1 MPGSD
6 LAQDAADLLS
16 IANTSGPRSLNQLVV
31 LAAREVA
38 ACAGAAATVWRDG
51 EAAVHAASHPDL
63 PGLVRAELSCG
74 RGPAIDALAGGGP
87 VSCPDTLEE
96 TRWPEYA
103 GAALRGGVRCSVTM
117 AYRSGVDAVTLSLY
131 GARPRSLEAEQLA
144 LAELLTAFGG
154 AVMGNAVEYGDARR
168 AALQWQAAAE
178 SRALVDQAKGMLMQA
193 LGCSAEDA
201 LGKLREI
208 SQERNLRVTDV
219 AQRIIDSR
227 GTGQPGR
234 AGTAG
239 GRTAAR
245 RGRAKTSGQA

>member
-1 MPGSD
+1 MPASD
-6 LAQDAADLLS
+6 FAQESADLLS
-16 IANTSGPRSLNQLVV
+16 IANTSGPRSLNQLV
-31 LAAREVA
+31 AFATRQVA
-38 ACAGAAATVWRDG
+38 ACVGAAAAVWRDEEPAG
-51 EAAVHAASHPDL
+51 HAASHPDL
-63 PGLVRAELSCG
+63 PALVDAELSYG

-103 GAALRGGVRCSVTM
+103 GAALRSGVRCSVTL
-117 AYRSGVDAVTLSLY
+117 AYRSDAHAVTLSLF
-131 GARPRSLEAEQLA
+131 GARPRSLEPGQLA

-154 AVMGNAVEYGDARR
+154 AVMGNAAEYRDARR
-168 AALQWQAAAE
+168 AALQWRAAAE

-201 LGKLREI
+201 LDKLRQI

-227 GTGQPGR
+227 GGGQQGS
-234 AGTAG
+234 GG
-239 GRTAAR
+239 GRTVGGR
-245 RGRAKTSGQA
+245 RRAKTSGQA